1 MAKLNP
7 RQSEAVHYIDSPL
20 LVLAGAGSGKTSVI
34 TRKIAYLIQTCEIP
48 ANKVIAL
55 TFTNKAA
62 REMKERVKQLLKGKE
77 GRGLTVSTFHNLG
90 LNMVRKEL
98 KYFGLKSGFSIFDDQ
113 DSKTLLT
120 EILIKAGSSDDDDD
134 DVNTVRYT
142 ISNWKN
148 DLITPSIAISRAN
161 DELEM
166 RAAQAYAL
174 YDRYLRAYNAVD
186 FDDLILLPTLMLRDN
201 EEIRERWQR
210 KVHYMLVDEYQDTNS
225 SQYLLVRLLVGR
237 RAAFTVVGDDDQSI
251 YSWRGAKPEN
261 LALLQEDFP
270 ALKVIK
276 LEQNYRST
284 SRILKAANSVIDN
297 NPHVFLK
304 KLWSEHGMGEMIRV
318 VRCKTEEHETERI
331 AHDIINQKISKGRSF
346 KDFAVLYRGNHQSRL
361 LEIKL
366 QAYQIPY
373 KVSGGSSFFG
383 KAEIKDVMGYLRLM
397 INPDDDN
404 AFLRVVNTPRRE
416 IGPSTLE
423 KLGQYAHL
431 RECSMFNACD
441 ELGLESQLKLRQ
453 YANLQR
459 FSCWVEETRENIL
472 RNDAVAGIKQM
483 LRDVDYEQ
491 WLQEQSSSTKMA
503 EKRMENV
510 WQLIASIERM
520 LEKSDDGDV
529 GEVISK
535 LVLLDMLEQQE
546 EEDDS
551 DRVQLMT
558 LHASKGLEYPFV
570 FLMGLEEEILPHR
583 SSIEE
588 DNIEE
593 ERRLMY
599 VGITRAKQELTFT
612 LSAKRR
618 MYGEDFE
625 TSPSRFLDEID
636 ADDLVWEGRGDAK
649 PREETQALGQAHLA
663 NIRALL
669 D

>member
-1 MAKLNP
+1 VSKLNP
-7 RQSEAVHYIDSPL
+7 RQSEAVHHIDTPL

-34 TRKIAYLIQTCEIP
+34 TRKIAYLIQTCEIS
-48 ANKVIAL
+48 ANRIVAL

-62 REMKERVKQLLKGKE
+62 REMKERVKQLLTGRQ

-98 KYFGLKSGFSIFDDQ
+98 KYLGLKAGFSIFDDQ
-113 DSKTLLT
+113 DSKMLLT
-120 EILIKAGSSDDDDD
+120 EILVREGSGDDD
-134 DVNTVRYT
+134 DVKNVRYT

-161 DELEM
+161 DEEEM
-166 RAAQAYAL
+166 AAAQAYAL

-201 EEIRERWQR
+201 DEIRERWQR
-210 KVHYMLVDEYQDTNS
+210 KVHYMLVDEYQDTNT
-225 SQYLLVRLLVGR
+225 SQYSMVRLLVGQ

-261 LALLQEDFP
+261 LALLQDDFP
-270 ALKVIK
+270 KLKVVK

-284 SRILKAANSVIDN
+284 SRILKAANAVIDN
-297 NPHVFLK
+297 NPHVFVK
-304 KLWSEHGMGEMIRV
+304 KLWSEHGMGELIRV
-318 VRCKTEEHETERI
+318 VRCKSEEHETERI
-331 AHDIINQKISKGRSF
+331 AHDIINQKIQKARAF

-383 KAEIKDVMGYLRLM
+383 KSEIKDVMGYLRVI

-423 KLGQYAHL
+423 KLGQYAHS
-431 RECSMFNACD
+431 RDCSMFSACG
-441 ELGLESQLKLRQ
+441 ELGLETQLKARS

-459 FSCWVEETRENIL
+459 FGSWIDEMRDTIL
-472 RNDAVAGIKQM
+472 RKDAVSGIKQM
-483 LRDVDYEQ
+483 LRDIDYEQ
-491 WLQEQSSSTKMA
+491 WLQEQSSSSKMA

-510 WQLIASIERM
+510 WQLISSIERM
-520 LEKSDDGDV
+520 LEKSEDDNIE
-529 GEVISK
+529 EVIGK

-558 LHASKGLEYPFV
+558 LHASKGLEYPYV

-588 DNIEE
+588 ATVEE

-599 VGITRAKQELTFT
+599 VGITRAKKELTLT
-612 LSAKRR
+612 LAAKRR

-625 TSPSRFLDEID
+625 TTPSRFLDEIA
-636 ADDLVWEGRGDAK
+636 ADDLVWEGKGDTISK
-649 PREETQALGQAHLA
+649 EDNQALGQAHFA
-663 NIRALL
+663 NIRSLL

>member
-1 MAKLNP
+1 M
-7 RQSEAVHYIDSPL
+7 
-20 LVLAGAGSGKTSVI
+20 
-34 TRKIAYLIQTCEIP
+34 
-48 ANKVIAL
+48 
-55 TFTNKAA
+55 
-62 REMKERVKQLLKGKE
+62 
-77 GRGLTVSTFHNLG
+77 
-90 LNMVRKEL
+90 
-98 KYFGLKSGFSIFDDQ
+98 
-113 DSKTLLT
+113 
-120 EILIKAGSSDDDDD
+120 
-134 DVNTVRYT
+134 
-142 ISNWKN
+142 
-148 DLITPSIAISRAN
+148 
-161 DELEM
+161 
-166 RAAQAYAL
+166 
-174 YDRYLRAYNAVD
+174 
-186 FDDLILLPTLMLRDN
+186 
-201 EEIRERWQR
+201 
-210 KVHYMLVDEYQDTNS
+210 
-225 SQYLLVRLLVGR
+225 
-237 RAAFTVVGDDDQSI
+237 
-251 YSWRGAKPEN
+251 
-261 LALLQEDFP
+261 ALLQEDFP